1 LKPKNPLGGLLLV
14 IALFLSPLSAVAQSN
29 ESVGIRQSQILSHP
43 QGDSFFGS
51 LVDIDGNQAIVSSG
65 PDAFVYQLENGNWVL
80 DAALP
85 LDSFSG
91 FGTTSVAISGDYAV
105 VGNRYDDTVDTEAGA
120 TLVFEKRSGIW
131 VEVSKLT
138 VSEGDDFLAF
148 FGSDVAI
155 EGNTMVV
162 GSYGRDVGEDS
173 LSGAAYVYERLSGV
187 WTLVETLRASDSE
200 PSKYFGF
207 SVAISGSTI
216 VVGARQDSI
225 DVFWAGSA
233 YVFDNSGGSWGEV
246 AKLTASDAGRA
257 DWFGNS
263 VSIEDDLILVGA
275 VYKDST
281 NGDSSTGSA
290 YVFERSAQN
299 TWAQQAKLVANPS
312 TEFEFFGESV
322 SLSGNKAVVGTDD
335 GNVYVF
341 QLENGNW
348 TRAFDLQ
355 RNNPPPGFGNSVSI
369 SSDNVLVG
377 GGGRDPYI
385 GSVFSYKLSQ
395 PGACID
401 PDGDGYGWDGVR
413 TCSIST
419 TCIDSDGDGWGW
431 DGVGS
436 CRVGEIPVVECFDA
450 DGDGW
455 GWDGLDT
462 CIVGQ

>member
-1 LKPKNPLGGLLLV
+1 MELIKTIVSLLLA
-14 IALFLSPLSAVAQSN
+14 IAVFISPFTAVAQSN
-29 ESVGIRQSQILSHP
+29 QSVGIQQSQILSHP
-43 QGDSFFGS
+43 QGASYFGS

-65 PDAFVYQLENGNWVL
+65 SDAFVYQLDVDSWVL
-80 DAALP
+80 EAALP
-85 LDSFSG
+85 LDSFSS
-91 FGTTSVAISGDYAV
+91 FATSSVAISGDYAV
-105 VGNRYDDTVDTEAGA
+105 VGNRSDDTVDTDAGA
-120 TLVFEKRSGIW
+120 ALVFERRSGSW

-138 VSEGDDFLAF
+138 VTESDDFLAY

-187 WTLVETLRASDSE
+187 WTPVQTLTASDSE

-263 VSIEDDLILVGA
+263 VSIDNDLILIGA
-275 VYKDST
+275 VYKDSAT
-281 NGDSSTGSA
+281 GDSSTGSA
-290 YVFERSAQN
+290 YVFEQSAQN
-299 TWAQQAKLVANPS
+299 TWVEQAKLVADPS
-312 TEFEFFGESV
+312 TAFEYFGESV
-322 SLSGNKAVVGTDD
+322 SLSGNRAVVGTDE

-341 QLENGNW
+341 QLESGNW
-348 TRAFDLQ
+348 TREYDLQ

-377 GGGRDPYI
+377 GGGLDPYI
-385 GSVFSYKLSQ
+385 GLVFSYKLSQ
-395 PGACID
+395 PAECID
-401 PDGDGYGWDGVR
+401 SDGDGYGWDGIR
-413 TCSIST
+413 TCSVASA
-419 TCIDSDGDGWGW
+419 CIDEDGDGWGW

-462 CIVGQ
+462 CVVGD